1 MVAGAAMTDDGRRSG
16 PPEPDEDAGPR
27 DFVRY
32 TFFHVLPEWRRLPT
46 KARSEGKAAFAD
58 VVEHPPAGVLV
69 RTYALTGLK
78 ADVEILVWSIGS
90 ELDRLQEVHSRLL
103 GTPLGG
109 YLTTPYSYLGMA
121 RRSEY
126 LGAHAHGGEGSET
139 RRRPFD
145 LPYLFV
151 YPFVKKREWYALT
164 FEERRRIMGE
174 HFRIGHKYPGVQI
187 HTGYSF
193 GLDDM
198 EFILAFESDSPA
210 EFLDLVSDLRSTE
223 ASRYTALETPIF
235 TCALAP
241 AHRVLDLAEGLR

>member
-1 MVAGAAMTDDGRRSG
+1 MTDDERRPAG
-16 PPEPDEDAGPR
+16 AVDDTGPR

-32 TFFHVLPEWRRLPT
+32 TFFHLLPEWRRLPDA
-46 KARSEGKAAFAD
+46 AREEGKRAFARVLD
-58 VVEHPPAGVLV
+58 PPPAGLRL

-78 ADVEILVWSIGS
+78 AGTEMMVWSIGT
-90 ELDRLQEVHSRLL
+90 ELDRLQELHSRLL

-109 YLTTPYSYLGMA
+109 YLETPYSYLGMA

-139 RRRPFD
+139 QRRPFD

-151 YPFVKKREWYALT
+151 YPFVKKREWYALP
-164 FEERRRIMGE
+164 FEERRRVMGE
-174 HFRIGHKYPGVQI
+174 HFRIGHKYPRVQI

-198 EFILAFESDSPA
+198 EFILAFEAETPA

-223 ASRYTALETPIF
+223 ASRYTAVETPIF
-235 TCALAP
+235 TCVLTSA
-241 AHRVLDLAEGLR
+241 RRMLDLAEGLR

>member
-1 MVAGAAMTDDGRRSG
+1 MTKERPRKESAS
-16 PPEPDEDAGPR
+16 PPASEEPR
-27 DFVRY
+27 DFVKY
-32 TFFHVLPEWRRLPT
+32 TFFHVLPEWRRLP
-46 KARSEGKAAFAD
+46 AATREDAKRRFEE
-58 VVEHPPAGVLV
+58 VLERPPAGLLV

-78 ADVEILVWSIGS
+78 ANAEMMVWTIGT
-90 ELDRLQEVHSRLL
+90 ELGSLQEFHSRLL

-109 YLTTPYSYLGMA
+109 YLESPYSYLGMA

-126 LGAHAHGGEGSET
+126 LGEHAHGGEGSDV

-151 YPFVKKREWYALT
+151 YPFVKKREWYSLS
-164 FEERRRIMGE
+164 FEERRRVMGE
-174 HFRIGHKYPGVQI
+174 HFRIGHKYPKVQI

-198 EFILAFESDSPA
+198 EFILAFEAESPA
-210 EFLDLVSDLRSTE
+210 EFLDLVSDLRPTE

-235 TCALAP
+235 TCVLTSA
-241 AHRVLDLAEGLR
+241 RRMLDLAEGLP